1 VKVRHSYKINQDINF
16 FKKMCDNI
24 YRYKFVDLGQR
35 CQLQG
40 SIPGWCLE
48 RKKAPTKS
56 WGSEPL
62 YMGFGTKEKEQR
74 KRMAG
79 KDNPG

>member
-1 VKVRHSYKINQDINF
+1 LD
-16 FKKMCDNI
+16 
-24 YRYKFVDLGQR
+24 
-35 CQLQG
+35 
-40 SIPGWCLE
+40 E
-48 RKKAPTKS
+48 EAPTKS